1 MGKYLL
7 GESPQ
12 VLREITISVGDV
24 GASWIGRANFHV
36 VYGTKLRARIRS
48 DGGRVD
54 LEGRSCYILLN
65 PIK

>member
-1 MGKYLL
+1 MGEYLL

-24 GASWIGRANFHV
+24 GASWIGHANFHV
-36 VYGTKLRARIRS
+36 VYGTKLCARIRG

-54 LEGRSCYILLN
+54 LVGRSCYILLN